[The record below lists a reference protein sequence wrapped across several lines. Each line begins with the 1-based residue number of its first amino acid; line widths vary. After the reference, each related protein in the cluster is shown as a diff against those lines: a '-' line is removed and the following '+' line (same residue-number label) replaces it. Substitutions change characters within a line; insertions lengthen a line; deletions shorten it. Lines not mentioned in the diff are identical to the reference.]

1 MINTFDTMK
10 KIIHFYSFL
19 FVILYTYDS
28 KAQNSNILNQYTFK
42 KGDYNGIGKWYMG
55 REIAHVM
62 GYQGIDW
69 LQRSEREKEENVSKL
84 IENLKINSSD
94 IIADIGAGSGY
105 HVFKMA
111 PLAKN
116 GFVYAVDIQV
126 EMLMVIDKMKKSTKF
141 KNIKTVLGTEKS
153 IELPKNSIDKVLM
166 VDVYHEFAFPVEM
179 ITSIKKAMKPDGELF
194 LIEYRGEDSFVPIKK
209 IHKMTQKQA
218 VKEFEAAGLILKE
231 NIKNLPWQHCMIFVK
246 KS

>member
-1 MINTFDTMK
+1 MK
-10 KIIHFYSFL
+10 KIIPFYSFL

-28 KAQNSNILNQYTFK
+28 KAQNSNIINQYTFK

-84 IENLKINSSD
+84 IENLKIKSSD

-126 EMLMVIDKMKKSTKF
+126 EMLMVIDKMKNSTKF
-141 KNIKTVLGTEKS
+141 RNVKTVLGTEKS

-179 ITSIKKAMKPDGELF
+179 ISSIKKAMKPDGELF
-194 LIEYRGEDSFVPIKK
+194 LIEYRGEDPFVPIKK

>member
-1 MINTFDTMK
+1 MK
-10 KIIHFYSFL
+10 KIIPFYSFL

-28 KAQNSNILNQYTFK
+28 KAQNSNIINQYTFK

-84 IENLKINSSD
+84 IENLKIKSSD

-126 EMLMVIDKMKKSTKF
+126 EMLMVIDKMKNSTKF
-141 KNIKTVLGTEKS
+141 RNVKTVLGTEKS

>member
-1 MINTFDTMK
+1 MK
-10 KIIHFYSFL
+10 KIIPFYSFL

-28 KAQNSNILNQYTFK
+28 KAQNSNIINQYTFK

-84 IENLKINSSD
+84 IENLKIKSSD

-126 EMLMVIDKMKKSTKF
+126 EMLMVIDKMKNSTKSR
-141 KNIKTVLGTEKS
+141 NVKTVLGTEKS